1 MTKKLNEGSDMS
13 IVIIDDYFKE
23 DEIPEISKKKRDEV
37 WAKVIKVNIPIQD
50 IYQKKLNGDK
60 Q

>member
-1 MTKKLNEGSDMS
+1 MS

-37 WAKVIKVNIPIQD
+37 WEKIIKLNLPIQD
-50 IYQKKLNGDK
+50 ISQKVLNENSKNK
-60 Q
+60 QLC